1 MPKDV
6 VVNALIDPVVI
17 ATPDIVPPVTAMLFA
32 FCVDI
37 VPSPP
42 ATFCTNAVV
51 AICVVFVPGAA
62 VGASG
67 VPDKVGLTAN
77 TLAPEPVS
85 SVSAAA
91 KFAEEGVAKN
101 VATFAD
107 KPEIPVD
114 TGKPVQLVRVPEVGV
129 PKTGLIKVGVFANTF
144 APEPVSSVR
153 AAAKLALEGVA
164 KNVATFAAKPET
176 PVDTGKPVQFVNVP
190 EVGVPSIGVVNV
202 GLVIA
207 GALFNT
213 LLPDPVEVVTPVPP
227 EVTGSAA
234 ASVKSVK
241 CVVAGNTFVPL
252 LNTTIVLPAGTATPV
267 PVEFLIVIVSAHP
280 LDTMY
285 CFSIAGTI
293 RFCAPPDVPIKFK
306 RRLRAVCV
314 PLVSIK
320 LSVTGPLENVTSAE
334 PVIAS

>member
-1 MPKDV
+1 MP
-6 VVNALIDPVVI
+6 P
-17 ATPDIVPPVTAMLFA
+17 
-32 FCVDI
+32 
-37 VPSPP
+37 
-42 ATFCTNAVV
+42 
-51 AICVVFVPGAA
+51 AA
-62 VGASG
+62 VGANG
-67 VPDKVGLTAN
+67 VPDSVGLTAN
-77 TLAPEPVS
+77 TFAPEPVS

-101 VATFAD
+101 VATFAA
-107 KPEIPVD
+107 KPEIPVA

-129 PKTGLIKVGVFANTF
+129 PKTGVVNVGLVSAGDVPNTK
-144 APEPVSSVR
+144 APEPVSSDT
-153 AAAKLALEGVA
+153 AEAKLAEDGVA
-164 KNVATFAAKPET
+164 KNVATPEPRPEM

-241 CVVAGNTFVPL
+241 CVVAGNMFVPL

-285 CFSIAGTI
+285 CFSIAGTM

-306 RRLRAVCV
+306 RRLRAV
-314 PLVSIK
+314 
-320 LSVTGPLENVTSAE
+320 
-334 PVIAS
+334 